1 MRRLALILLVG
12 MLSLSFSGTATLVV
26 PETCDFIEQASETD
40 SSCAPTCV
48 LCGCCAQP
56 VIVSMALLV
65 VSAPAPRVVPARHS
79 DAGPTADSREILHV
93 PKPRRA

>member
-12 MLSLSFSGTATLVV
+12 MLSLSFSGSATLVV
-26 PETCDFIEQASETD
+26 PETCGPIEESGETD

-56 VIVSMALLV
+56 VVVSMALLV
-65 VSAPAPRVVPARHS
+65 VSAATPRVASAGHS
-79 DAGPTADSREILHV
+79 DATPTAESREILHV
-93 PKPRRA
+93 PKRRRA

>member
-1 MRRLALILLVG
+1 

-26 PETCDFIEQASETD
+26 PETCDFIEESAETD
-40 SSCAPTCV
+40 CAPTCV

-56 VIVSMALLV
+56 VVVSMALLV
-65 VSAPAPRVVPARHS
+65 VAAAAPRVLPTGHS